1 MQAERNGFDRAAM
14 SGFRRTRRLR
24 RSAATRELVRET
36 TIGPDDFIQP
46 LFITHGAGVRR
57 EIGSMPGQF
66 QLSVDVLPRE
76 IAELAE
82 AGIKAVFLFGIPE
95 EKDRYASGAFD
106 PDGVVQRAMRTA
118 KREMPEMLVIGD
130 VCACEYTDHGHCG

>member
-1 MQAERNGFDRAAM
+1 MRLERNDPKDT
-14 SGFRRTRRLR
+14 SLPGFRRTRRLR
-24 RSAATRELVRET
+24 GSAAVRGLVRET
-36 TIGPDDFIQP
+36 AIGPDDFIQP
-46 LFITHGAGVRR
+46 LFITHGTGIHR

-82 AGIKAVFLFGIPE
+82 AGIKAVLLFGIPE

-106 PDGVVQRAMRTA
+106 PDGVVQRAMRTV
-118 KREMPEMLVIGD
+118 KREMP
-130 VCACEYTDHGHCG
+130 